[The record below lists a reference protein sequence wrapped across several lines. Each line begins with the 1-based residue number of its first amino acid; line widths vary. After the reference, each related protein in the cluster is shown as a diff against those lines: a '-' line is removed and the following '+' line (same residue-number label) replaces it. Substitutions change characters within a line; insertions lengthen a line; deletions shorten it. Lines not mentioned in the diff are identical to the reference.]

1 MKRSFAIGIAHIEF
15 CSGFQQTSAMSKGL
29 HPEDVSWF
37 TSKPAFA
44 TASITL
50 GSGLYLAKKPPARA
64 GGERLNWSYELA

>member
-1 MKRSFAIGIAHIEF
+1 LY
-15 CSGFQQTSAMSKGL
+15 TSAMSKGL